1 METVRFSR
9 IGKEDLVLGS
19 GTFQVTLA
27 NGQVVSIQKL
37 DIGYFY
43 DNVSTVADL
52 PSSAPTGTLRRVT
65 DGTGL
70 LYIYDGSS
78 WVPMANFWAGT
89 TEGDIIQADSSG
101 DPERLGIGT
110 ALQMLLVNSGA
121 TALAYVASPQ
131 SVLTTTGDILYASAA
146 NTLARLAIGS
156 NNQVLTISSGI
167 PAWGSISLPRSYLAG
182 LQTSIGTD
190 TDHDIDIAV
199 GVARDADNSTDLQ
212 LTSALTKQIDA
223 DWAVGDGNGGFPSG
237 LTLSTD
243 TWYHVFLVDDSN
255 GDTDA
260 GFDSS
265 LTASN
270 LLSDSGGSK
279 YRRIGS
285 VLTNGSSNII
295 SYVQDGDLFQWSSPP
310 EDVNDTNPGT
320 SAVLRTLS
328 TPEGVNVVANL
339 LVSMNTSTTNV
350 SFNLYISDPNTDDL
364 VASLQRGH
372 VGPVQN
378 TTGTNLRSV
387 SWAEARTNQASK
399 IRSRMD
405 NSDANTNVF
414 IVTVGWY
421 DKRGKDD

>member
-89 TEGDIIQADSSG
+89 TKGDIIQADSSG

-121 TALAYVASPQ
+121 TALEYVASPQ

-146 NTLARLAIGS
+146 NTLARLGIGS
-156 NNQVLTISSGI
+156 ANQVLITNSSGVPEWGTISLG
-167 PAWGSISLPRSYLAG
+167 RSYLAG
-182 LQTSIGTD
+182 LGLSRGTD
-190 TDHDIDIAV
+190 SDHDIDIAV
-199 GVARDADNSTDLQ
+199 GVARDADDSTDLE
-212 LTSALTKQIDA
+212 LKSALTKQIDA
-223 DWAVGDGNGGFPSG
+223 DWAVGNDNGGFPSG
-237 LTLSTD
+237 LTLSSS

-260 GFDSS
+260 GFDTSI
-265 LTASN
+265 TAIN
-270 LLSDSGGSK
+270 LLSDTGGSK
-279 YRRIGS
+279 YRRLGS
-285 VLTNGSSNII
+285 IRTDGSSNILAFTQ
-295 SYVQDGDLFQWSSPP
+295 VGDRFYW
-310 EDVNDTNPGT
+310 DVPLNAWAESQPGT
-320 SAVLRTLS
+320 SAVLTALR
-328 TPEGVNVVANL
+328 TPEGIQVLAMLSVLLIDQSPSSDHSL
-339 LVSMNTSTTNV
+339 LVTPLAITDTTPTQTLFTVNHGSNSGPGGAASYLEILTNTSRQIRRRNE
-350 SFNLYISDPNTDDL
+350 TDAADIIT
-364 VASLQRGH
+364 RGTLH
-372 VGPVQN
+372 GWID
-378 TTGTNLRSV
+378 TRGR
-387 SWAEARTNQASK
+387 
-399 IRSRMD
+399 
-405 NSDANTNVF
+405 DA
-414 IVTVGWY
+414 
-421 DKRGKDD
+421 